1 MIISLDQVAVYF
13 LIMIRMVGIVVLAP
27 FFSNKQIFGLGKMAF
42 IMWAAMLFIFVVP
55 IATHPPNTPMT
66 FLFAML
72 NEFLIGALIGF
83 TADIL
88 ISGIEFAGALMDT
101 QAGLS
106 VASLLDPST
115 GRNASLFEQLL
126 KWTTL
131 MMFLNIDGHHMVI
144 AAIQQSFEL
153 LPAGAPVNL
162 SEGAR
167 FVLGFGKDIFM
178 IGVSL
183 ASPII
188 LVVFLVDFAFGML
201 NRVSEQINIFQLGFQ
216 IKPTVSLLIFFAI
229 TPGLLSSILT
239 IMDGIMTNLVRILS
253 LLQVTL

>member
-1 MIISLDQVAVYF
+1 MIVTIDQLAVYF
-13 LIMIRMVGIVVLAP
+13 LIVSRMTGIMSMSP

-42 IMWAAMLFIFVVP
+42 VLWASMLFIFVVP
-55 IATHPPNTPMT
+55 IAASPPSTSMS

-72 NEFLIGALIGF
+72 NEFIVGALIGF

-131 MMFLNIDGHHMVI
+131 MMFLQIDGHHMVVS
-144 AAIQQSFEL
+144 AVHQSFDL

-162 SEGAR
+162 SQGAR
-167 FVLGFGKDIFM
+167 YVLGFGKDIFM

-188 LVVFLVDFAFGML
+188 LVIFLVDFAFGML
-201 NRVSEQINIFQLGFQ
+201 NRVAEQINVFQLGFQ
-216 IKPTVSLLIFFAI
+216 IKPTVALIVFFAI
-229 TPGLLSSILT
+229 TPGLINSILT
-239 IMDGIMTNLVRILS
+239 IMEGILTNIIRVLS
-253 LLQVTL
+253 FLQVTV